1 MGSYFLKLD
10 RQMLNIFAVFTV
22 LTTSGAGIINTIWL
36 LVLSVAMIVFLNPA
50 LTKKA
55 FDWIIVWCGVLTVN
69 TVFGGGGDIA
79 VNEVLV
85 MILRIICTAIVLS
98 NISLRGFLS
107 IFIKI
112 LEPLAILSL
121 VWYGHFINCTRF
133 A

>member
-36 LVLSVAMIVFLNPA
+36 LVLSVAMIVFLNPT

-79 VNEVLV
+79 VN
-85 MILRIICTAIVLS
+85 
-98 NISLRGFLS
+98 
-107 IFIKI
+107 
-112 LEPLAILSL
+112 
-121 VWYGHFINCTRF
+121 
-133 A
+133 